1 MTTFWLGLGYL
12 MSAFMMG
19 ADGDGDDDDK
29 DKYNGYFNLSQFIR
43 RDNLCIS
50 VGGGQYATLPLPIE
64 FRAVYGIGELF
75 GSVTSGK
82 EQLTGDEIAYALFE
96 QVSQIAP
103 IDYSAGG
110 MNAFIPSVFRPLI
123 EVATSKSWT
132 GLPIAK
138 ETPFNTNMPEYT
150 KHYKN
155 TNSILVGFT
164 EQLNHA
170 FGGDKYT
177 RASTEWAEVNP
188 AKVEYLMNAY
198 LGGFFQVVDQTIK
211 TAETVAGAREF
222 DPRNITLLN
231 RVLKSGDDRT
241 AYRKINNDFY
251 KAKDKYRILKGRLSG
266 YKREALLGDEEYRQK
281 WVNLMS
287 EKEFEEMK
295 VFDVFNKQLN
305 KLYEVRKQM
314 PEGSD
319 EAKEIDTMSQAL
331 RIDALQAIS
340 DISNE

>member
-1 MTTFWLGLGYL
+1 M
-12 MSAFMMG
+12 
-19 ADGDGDDDDK
+19 
-29 DKYNGYFNLSQFIR
+29 
-43 RDNLCIS
+43 
-50 VGGGQYATLPLPIE
+50 
-64 FRAVYGIGELF
+64 
-75 GSVTSGK
+75 
-82 EQLTGDEIAYALFE
+82 
-96 QVSQIAP
+96 
-103 IDYSAGG
+103 
-110 MNAFIPSVFRPLI
+110 
-123 EVATSKSWT
+123 
-132 GLPIAK
+132 
-138 ETPFNTNMPEYT
+138 
-150 KHYKN
+150 
-155 TNSILVGFT
+155 
-164 EQLNHA
+164 NHA
-170 FGGDKYT
+170 FGGDKVT

-231 RVLKSGDDRT
+231 RVLKSGDERT

-251 KAKDKYRILKGRLSG
+251 KAKKKYSILKGRLSG